1 MDYRILTKGLELSD
15 SLKEYLDKRISKVDR
30 IVDNVVSSVVKLSKE
45 TRGREIV
52 EITLHVGNTIIR
64 VEETTNDIYSSIDAA
79 IDSLVRRLKK
89 YKESRQIKKVQKSE
103 IELPAQT
110 EYTEYD
116 EVNLLDKIVKTKRFF
131 MKPMTLEEALLQL
144 ELLGHSFFVFRNAE
158 TDEINVVYVRKDGN
172 YGLIEFEM

>member
-1 MDYRILTKGLELSD
+1 MDYRVLVKGLELSD

-30 IVDNVVSSVVKLSKE
+30 IVDNVISAVVKLSKE

-52 EITLHVGNTIIR
+52 EITMHVGNTIIR

-89 YKESRQIKKVQKSE
+89 YKELQQTKQQKTQRSE

-110 EYTEYD
+110 ELVEQ
-116 EVNLLDKIVKTKRFF
+116 NPLDKVVKTKRFF
-131 MKPMTLEEALLQL
+131 MKPMSLEEALLQL

-172 YGLIEFEM
+172 YGLIEFEG